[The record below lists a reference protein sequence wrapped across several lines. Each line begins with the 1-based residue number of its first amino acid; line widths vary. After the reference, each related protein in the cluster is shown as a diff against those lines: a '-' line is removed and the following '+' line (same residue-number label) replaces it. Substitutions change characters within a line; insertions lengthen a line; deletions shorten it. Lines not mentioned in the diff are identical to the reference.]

1 MISSH
6 NHSLDNYNVDESV
19 AYDNE
24 DMIAYVSVTGFLA
37 MTIILLLVLSV

>member
-1 MISSH
+1 MITSH
-6 NHSLDNYNVDESV
+6 NHSLDNYKVEESV
-19 AYDNE
+19 GYDNE

>member
-1 MISSH
+1 MITSH
-6 NHSLDNYNVDESV
+6 NRTLDNVKIEESV
-19 AYDNE
+19 PYDNE

>member
-1 MISSH
+1 MIYSH
-6 NHSLDNYNVDESV
+6 NRSLDSLKIEDSV
-19 AYDNE
+19 PYDNE